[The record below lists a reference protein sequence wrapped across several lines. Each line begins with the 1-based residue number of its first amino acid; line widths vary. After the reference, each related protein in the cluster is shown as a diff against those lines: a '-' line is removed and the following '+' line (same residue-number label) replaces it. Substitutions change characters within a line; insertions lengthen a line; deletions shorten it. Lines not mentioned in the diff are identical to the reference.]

1 MVMPEDQAA
10 DAPDQRAM
18 APDEGLERRL
28 VPSNGKSFQ
37 QFSIQQSTRE
47 SRLE

>member
-1 MVMPEDQAA
+1 
-10 DAPDQRAM
+10 M